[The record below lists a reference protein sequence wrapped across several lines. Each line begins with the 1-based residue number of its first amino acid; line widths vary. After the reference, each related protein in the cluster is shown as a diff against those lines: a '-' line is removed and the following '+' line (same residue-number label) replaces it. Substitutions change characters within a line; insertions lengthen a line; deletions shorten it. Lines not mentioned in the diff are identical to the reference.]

1 MDKNNYLTVLLMG
14 FLGYL
19 TGLFYRQMFI
29 VLEGN
34 LPIIISISIF
44 VVGLMLL
51 NLLIERIIPIA
62 EYKYSH
68 PLRLLSYAVFVIFVF
83 LAVSI

>member
-1 MDKNNYLTVLLMG
+1 MG

-29 VLEGN
+29 VLDGD
-34 LPIIISISIF
+34 LPIFISISLFIA
-44 VVGLMLL
+44 GIMLL

-62 EYKYSH
+62 DFKYSH
-68 PLRLLSYAVFVIFVF
+68 PLRLQSYAIFIAFVF